1 MRMESSFWIFSIAV
15 LSLFTGLLIQGSIAR
30 AVPPGVFTTKAACPY
45 QVTSVLPLAAA
56 CAKAGTVASRRS
68 TKIFMSVPFI
78 RAAMNP
84 GIYLV
89 HKPVGQTSFSL
100 VRSLMEEV
108 RAAGI
113 RRDRLPICHGGALDP
128 FAEGLLLLLAGE
140 ATRLM
145 ELLHAVPKTYVAEI
159 AWGAETDNGDPLGR
173 VVARADAGAL
183 TPERLQQALAAF
195 IGWQD
200 QVPPRTSN
208 KRVAGERAYRKAHR
222 GESFELPPS
231 RVYLHEARWLS
242 HRLPASST
250 LELVSGGGY
259 YVRSLARDLG
269 RATGALA
276 HLAALRRTSVGPW
289 RDPPA
294 GERILVRGVDLFPWC
309 ASVRIHRE
317 EIATL
322 QSGRPILPRAIEP
335 PTWPLPQGYPDPRA
349 PLRAIH
355 DHTLVALLRERE
367 NELIAAPVLRAPL

>member
-1 MRMESSFWIFSIAV
+1 
-15 LSLFTGLLIQGSIAR
+15 
-30 AVPPGVFTTKAACPY
+30 
-45 QVTSVLPLAAA
+45 
-56 CAKAGTVASRRS
+56 
-68 TKIFMSVPFI
+68 
-78 RAAMNP
+78 MNP

-100 VRSLMEEV
+100 VRDLMEEV

-113 RRDRLPICHGGALDP
+113 RRDKLPICHGGAIDP

-145 ELLHAVPKTYVAEI
+145 DLLHAVPKTYVAEI

-173 VVARADAGAL
+173 VVARADAGRL
-183 TPERLQQALAAF
+183 TPEALAQALAAF
-195 IGWQD
+195 VGWQD
-200 QVPPRTSN
+200 QVPPATSN

-231 RVYLHEARWLS
+231 RVYLHEARWLG

-309 ASVRIHRE
+309 ASVLITPE
-317 EIATL
+317 EIDPL
-322 QSGRPILPRAIEP
+322 RSGRPIPRRAIEP
-335 PTWPLPQGYPDPRA
+335 PSWSLPRGYPDPRA
-349 PLRAIH
+349 PLRGIH
-355 DHTLVALLRERE
+355 EGKLVAMLREDVAG
-367 NELIAAPVLRAPL
+367 LVASPALRAPL

>member
-1 MRMESSFWIFSIAV
+1 
-15 LSLFTGLLIQGSIAR
+15 
-30 AVPPGVFTTKAACPY
+30 
-45 QVTSVLPLAAA
+45 
-56 CAKAGTVASRRS
+56 
-68 TKIFMSVPFI
+68 
-78 RAAMNP
+78 MNP

-322 QSGRPILPRAIEP
+322 QSGRPILARAIEP